1 MTKSNLLQ
9 VVRLP
14 LPCPRC
20 EEEGMETIAR
30 LIGHD
35 ELPCSF
41 CGEPID
47 LTAEEWRAYV
57 NEIAEALGHIRPAY
71 QKIP

>member
-1 MTKSNLLQ
+1 MANSNLLQ
-9 VVRLP
+9 VIRLP
-14 LPCPRC
+14 VPCPHC
-20 EEEGMETIAR
+20 HQEGMETIGR

-41 CGEPID
+41 CGEVID
-47 LTAEEWRAYV
+47 LRSEEWTAYV

-71 QKIP
+71 QKLP